1 MMVCFSPMCAGVA
14 GDTTWGAF
22 ALNEALIAAIANGD
36 VGAAEAQLAAGAEPN
51 AKNAASHT
59 PLHVAIAHGAALV
72 EVGWGER
79 ERVSEGRQEGGS
91 EGGRACVR
99 RKPKRE
105 REREGGE
112 RERGSGVGG
121 EIGGEERVERVRETN
136 EIGGGSQERAKE
148 NCYSL
153 LFHTLYGYNTVYG
166 YNQ

>member
-72 EVGWGER
+72 EVRWR
-79 ERVSEGRQEGGS
+79 ECVSEGRQERAS
-91 EGGRACVR
+91 E
-99 RKPKRE
+99 RE
-105 REREGGE
+105 NAVQTKANERGREREGEVERDRGGERGRERVKRNPIREVGE
-112 RERGSGVGG
+112 RER
-121 EIGGEERVERVRETN
+121 
-136 EIGGGSQERAKE
+136 
-148 NCYSL
+148 
-153 LFHTLYGYNTVYG
+153 
-166 YNQ
+166 

>member
-79 ERVSEGRQEGGS
+79 ERVSEGRQE
-91 EGGRACVR
+91 RAS
-99 RKPKRE
+99 E
-105 REREGGE
+105 RENVVQTKANERG
-112 RERGSGVGG
+112 RERGG
-121 EIGGEERVERVRETN
+121 EVER
-136 EIGGGSQERAKE
+136 GGAR
-148 NCYSL
+148 
-153 LFHTLYGYNTVYG
+153 
-166 YNQ
+166 